1 MLNIFMLIYAMRS
14 YNMMYASINLGES
27 MSDDPVV
34 RLAAPGVRIPYG
46 FHADWIPHDKLMAHM
61 MR

>member
-1 MLNIFMLIYAMRS
+1 MLCYVMLCDIAFF
-14 YNMMYASINLGES
+14 NNVGES
-27 MSDDPVV
+27 MCDDPVV